1 MPFTEALDPFFADFG
16 KPVVAGT
23 VTGLGILDQSG
34 EFALGGDLAYVEYPL
49 LAPTATFGNLVYG
62 QIITVDGVTFK
73 VEYKPRP
80 IDDGAMC
87 IVPLMPTDE
96 TTPPANN
103 DVGLSYYLSVFQ

>member
-1 MPFTEALDPFFADFG
+1 MPFTEALDLFFADFG
-16 KPVVAGT
+16 TPVVAGT

-96 TTPPANN
+96 TPPPANE
-103 DVGLSYYLSVFQ
+103 DVGFSYYLSVFQ